1 MPEKELHPQEIVLG
15 NARIIVHA
23 TPEERSRLFKQSL
36 KYVIGHIKGKGKEED
51 YDFSKDINALIGV
64 QIQLASLSLAI
75 EYWVEKLR
83 KGHIQVYN
91 TQDMPKA

>member
-1 MPEKELHPQEIVLG
+1 MAEKELHPQEIVLG
-15 NARIIVHA
+15 NARIIIHA
-23 TPEERSRLFKQSL
+23 TPEERNRLFKQSL
-36 KYVIGHIKGKGKEED
+36 KYVVSHIKGKGKEKD

-83 KGHIQVYN
+83 EGKIKVYN
-91 TQDMPKA
+91 TSDMPKA